1 MNFDGFVGNDEV
13 KERLNKLTSSKRLPH
28 ALIIQGADGLGKHT
42 LAKKIAAYLTCKC
55 EDESLRPCG
64 RCKACTEMRAGSHP
78 DVRSIAPLGSAK
90 TVNVAQIRDSVVL
103 DCYEKPI
110 EADYNIYLLESGKAF
125 TPQVQNTLLKV
136 IEEPPEGG
144 EFIMLVS
151 SAESMLTTIR
161 SRAVTLTLRAPKKD
175 EAISA
180 CRKVHPEIEEEK
192 LEEAAKL
199 FNNNIGR
206 MLDFLSANDEKS
218 AKKSK
223 KNSSLAFETASA
235 IARNI
240 DAREPRILLEKSF
253 PLIDDRALFT
263 ETLDMLEEIFRDACV
278 IKAGGDGL
286 ISTDPEAAAKI
297 ADSRTKKRI
306 VGLPEICSKY
316 RKMCDGNGNMKLIVT
331 SLCARLR
338 E

>member
-13 KERLNKLTSSKRLPH
+13 KERLQNLVSSKRLPH

-42 LAKKIAAYLTCKC
+42 LAEKIAAYLTCKC

-64 RCKACTEMRAGSHP
+64 KCKACAEMRAGSHP

-90 TVNVAQIRDSVVL
+90 TVNVAQIRDGVIL

-144 EFIMLVS
+144 MFLMLVP

-161 SRAVTLTLRAPKKD
+161 SRAVTLTLRPPKKE
-175 EAISA
+175 EAVSA
-180 CRKVHPEIEEEK
+180 CKKAKPELDDEKIER
-192 LEEAAKL
+192 AAKL

-206 MLDFLSANDEKS
+206 MLAYLGSDEEKS
-218 AKKSK
+218 SKKSK
-223 KNSSLAFETASA
+223 KNSSLAFETASL
-235 IARNI
+235 IARCI
-240 DAREPRILLEKSF
+240 DARESNKLLEKTF
-253 PLIDDRALFT
+253 PLIDDRALFD
-263 ETLDMLEEIFRDACV
+263 ETMNMLEEIFRDACV
-278 IKAGGDGL
+278 LKMGGNNL
-286 ISTDPEAAAKI
+286 ISTDPEAARKI
-297 ADSRTKKRI
+297 ADARPKRRI
-306 VGLPEICSKY
+306 IGLPEICSRY

-331 SLCARLR
+331 SLCAKLR